1 MIIQPSENPG
11 AHERH
16 LARRNQ
22 NVLFGDKMVSIDQEN
37 MIEAQQQDHEQLLAF
52 HEEFQEVLSDSVQLK
67 ANVDSDVVLKLKDR
81 LDKLYEQ
88 ASVIADDQS
97 ETKKSLKQL
106 LEIVMSAVRVGAGN
120 DEQAHQELNQEQL
133 AREAHFT
140 LLESHLVA
148 DLLDP
153 HSPVHK
159 DELVPTLLSSEKDQL
174 ASALQIFDEDQLT
187 LIIHESTDHLQ
198 NLDQDNQ
205 HVKTAKENLEFIKG
219 YIEFLSLDS

>member
-1 MIIQPSENPG
+1 
-11 AHERH
+11 
-16 LARRNQ
+16 
-22 NVLFGDKMVSIDQEN
+22 

-133 AREAHFT
+133 ARQAHFT

>member
-16 LARRNQ
+16 LSRKNQ
-22 NVLFGDKMVSIDQEN
+22 NILFGDKMVSIDQEN

-133 AREAHFT
+133 ARQAHFT